1 MNLIAKTL
9 RIVMP
14 IALIGVMSAAL
25 IGISLAVYREKP
37 PIATVQIG
45 YRGTA
50 MEQNY
55 NERMLDKDL
64 AKNTAPVAA
73 KPIKPRPGAPL
84 AKDVYE
90 NIQVLGDLNT
100 GEFGRT
106 MNAMTEWVS
115 PEQGC
120 AYCHVEGNFADDS
133 KYAKTVA
140 RRMLEMTKHINAEW
154 KTHVAETGVTC
165 YTCHRGKNVPAEIWF
180 KPKEGK
186 SLGGSMADSSG
197 QNKPAKSVAYTSLP
211 LDPFTP
217 YLLGNSDIRVNG
229 TQALKVAG
237 SKANLHSTKQAEHT
251 YGLMIH
257 MSGSLGVNCTYCHN
271 TRSFSSWEGESTPM
285 RATAWYGIRMTRDLN
300 NDYLVPLAPAFPANR
315 LGPAGDGPKLNCA
328 TCHQG
333 AFKPL
338 YGAAMAKDYPALKA
352 PENFLLASTA
362 AVPTGDPVAATAPAP
377 ATATATATAPVAPPV
392 AVAPAALPSAATLP
406 AAAGD
411 KDVEAAVRIWAAAW
425 SGKDVSGY
433 LAAYG
438 KDFEPQGKQAR
449 EQWEEERR
457 KRIVGKSRISVKLTD
472 LAVSESGVKAVV
484 SFRQQYDADALS
496 LSSRKVLDMVKVG
509 DRWVIVREST
519 GY

>member
-1 MNLIAKTL
+1 
-9 RIVMP
+9 MP
-14 IALIGVMSAAL
+14 AVLTGVL
-25 IGISLAVYREKP
+25 LAGCGEKP
-37 PIATVQIG
+37 PITSVQTG
-45 YRGTA
+45 FRGTA
-50 MEQNY
+50 MQQNY
-55 NERMLDKDL
+55 NERILNKDV

-84 AKDVYE
+84 AKDAYE
-90 NIQVLGDLNT
+90 NIQVLGDLNI

-186 SLGGSMADSSG
+186 SAGGSMADTSG

-211 LDPFTP
+211 FDPFTP
-217 YLLGNSDIRVNG
+217 YLIGNSDIRVNG
-229 TQALKVAG
+229 TQALKVTG
-237 SKANLHSTKQAEHT
+237 SKENLHSTKQAEHT

-271 TRSFSSWEGESTPM
+271 TRSFSSWERESTPR
-285 RATAWYGIRMTRDLN
+285 RATAWYGIRMARDLN
-300 NDYLVPLAPAFPANR
+300 NNYLVPLAPTFPAHR

-352 PENFLLASTA
+352 PAASVVVNTA
-362 AVPTGDPVAATAPAP
+362 AVSTGDLSAPGAAGQKPTSHSATSAVIPAVVAAAEPAP
-377 ATATATATAPVAPPV
+377 ATAPAATPA
-392 AVAPAALPSAATLP
+392 AVAPAAPPRVATPP
-406 AAAGD
+406 AAAVGD
-411 KDVEAAVRIWAAAW
+411 KDVEAAVLTWAAHRGQVAH
-425 SGKDVSGY
+425 
-433 LAAYG
+433 
-438 KDFEPQGKQAR
+438 QR
-449 EQWEEERR
+449 E
-457 KRIVGKSRISVKLTD
+457 
-472 LAVSESGVKAVV
+472 AH
-484 SFRQQYDADALS
+484 
-496 LSSRKVLDMVKVG
+496 
-509 DRWVIVREST
+509 
-519 GY
+519 